1 MYNHEFFGAF
11 DVVSLML
18 TLFVFFFLG
27 LMIYIRREDRRE
39 GYPIEDDVT
48 GRLEPAQG
56 MFFSAKP
63 KAFHLGHGGGIVFKP
78 DAERDSPD
86 IGGARR
92 SRVSGTPF
100 QPVGD
105 PMLAGVGPGAFALR
119 ARTPD
124 LTDHGAVKIAPM
136 REAPDFFLDRRDP
149 DPRGMTV
156 LGADRLAAGVV
167 SDVWIDRGEIL
178 IRYLEVELAAPAP
191 TDPATAA
198 HAMVPSRRVLL
209 PMTMAM
215 VSRSA
220 RTVKVDAVM
229 ARHFA
234 DVPALADPDI
244 VTRDEEERI
253 AAYYGAGYLYAKPSR
268 TEPLL

>member
-11 DVVSLML
+11 DVVSLVL

-56 MFFSAKP
+56 MFFAPKP
-63 KAFHLGHGGGIVFKP
+63 KFFHLGGGPLSKP
-78 DAERDSPD
+78 DNVRDTHEV
-86 IGGARR
+86 GLARR
-92 SRVSGTPF
+92 SRVDGTPY

-105 PMLAGVGPGAFALR
+105 PMTAGVGPGAYALR
-119 ARTPD
+119 AQVPD
-124 LTDHGAVKIAPM
+124 LTDHGQIKITPLRA
-136 REAPDFFLDRRDP
+136 ATDFSVDRRDP

-156 LGADRLAAGVV
+156 LGADRKPAGVV
-167 SDVWIDRGEIL
+167 SDVWVDRGEIL
-178 IRYLEVELAAPAP
+178 IRYLEVELAIPAP
-191 TDPATAA
+191 TTPPTMVTAPL
-198 HAMVPSRRVLL
+198 HARRVLL
-209 PMTMAM
+209 PMTMAV
-215 VSRSA
+215 VSRGA
-220 RTVKVDAVM
+220 RTVKVEAILAHQFAGVPTLSNPDA
-229 ARHFA
+229 
-234 DVPALADPDI
+234 

-268 TEPLL
+268 LEPLL